1 MLLGGPHQFVGQGD
15 ATLHFV
21 DKPSVTA
28 CCIFCI
34 FLILFVFSC
43 LQLASEDLSKAWI
56 EQSKELMWR
65 VAFQTMGL
73 HVDLPD
79 EVASADSH
87 PGQGSSGVNGPE
99 ITTPKKN
106 PRKQKLS
113 DQNNPTPEKEKE
125 KGDKRKAKS
134 IRPVSFGQPKTKE
147 SVLTA
152 AGKRPAVDTPEMEPP
167 VNSGKKLKCHER
179 KKGKPEL
186 DETEVDPLEILDK
199 GDKDSGFKMFPTMCT
214 SHD

>member
-43 LQLASEDLSKAWI
+43 LQLASEDLSKTWI

-106 PRKQKLS
+106 PRKKSCLIRTTQHQK
-113 DQNNPTPEKEKE
+113 
-125 KGDKRKAKS
+125 KRKRRATSAKQK
-134 IRPVSFGQPKTKE
+134 VFA
-147 SVLTA
+147 L
-152 AGKRPAVDTPEMEPP
+152 
-167 VNSGKKLKCHER
+167 
-179 KKGKPEL
+179 
-186 DETEVDPLEILDK
+186 
-199 GDKDSGFKMFPTMCT
+199 
-214 SHD
+214 